1 MKKLIT
7 CFLMAGSLFV
17 FGQNSGKGF
26 GYQAVARSIDGQ
38 IKAGTAIEVQYGL
51 YTDNLSSQ
59 PDWQETHSLVTDSF
73 GVFNATIGKGVKN
86 GGVYNAFNEIDFGK
100 YAYWLQVDVK
110 DNGSWQTISKTQ
122 LQSVPYAEY
131 AGNTESTPVG
141 SIMPFAG
148 IKDKIPTGWLL
159 CNGDTIS
166 KEKYKRLYDVIGSS
180 WGNGDGSTT
189 FHLPKLQ
196 GMFLRGVDEAGTV
209 DTDASNRAESNPG
222 GNKGATVGSIQG
234 DELKSHK
241 HIIPT
246 GSVENGGARDH
257 GGVPMID
264 WTALTSNVNPNSIS
278 YTGGSET
285 RPKNA
290 AVYYIIKY

>member
-7 CFLMAGSLFV
+7 CFLLAGSFFV

-26 GYQAVARSIDGQ
+26 GYQAVARSADGQ
-38 IKAGTAIEVQYGL
+38 IKAGVAIEVQYGL

-73 GVFNATIGKGVKN
+73 GVFNATIGKGTKS
-86 GGVYNAFNEIDFGK
+86 GGVYNTFNEIDFGK

-148 IKDKIPTGWLL
+148 PKDKIPTGWLL
-159 CNGDTIS
+159 CNGERVAI
-166 KEKYKRLYDVIGSS
+166 EQYKRLYDVIGSA
-180 WGNGDGSTT
+180 WGNGDGSST
-189 FHLPKLQ
+189 FHLPDLA
-196 GMFLRGVDEAGTV
+196 GMFLRGVDETGKN
-209 DTDASNRAESNPG
+209 DLDNASRGAMNAG
-222 GNKGATVGSIQG
+222 GNTGANVGSKQY
-234 DELKSHK
+234 DEIKSHNHNFTVYGLKSAGGSGF
-241 HIIPT
+241 T
-246 GSVENGGARDH
+246 GEG
-257 GGVPMID
+257 
-264 WTALTSNVNPNSIS
+264 TSSNSGWYQNTKNIS
-278 YTGGSET
+278 SSGGSET